1 MCCNSGVWATIH
13 TSSWTFLRSLIALRY
28 AFSSP
33 CAPCVTCFCQF
44 SYQFSLFFIVFVYIE
59 WNKHSLSSPRRG
71 VVPEEWWGPM
81 RRSDDQEI
89 WRNMLE
95 KQALPNF
102 RPSSQFLILGG
113 TSRMLFGSLFTRRLK
128 LVTMQ
133 LSSGQ
138 CFVLTQHISRPKAT
152 IIALWH
158 VYVDV

>member
-1 MCCNSGVWATIH
+1 MCCISGVWATIH
-13 TSSWTFLRSLIALRY
+13 TSSWTFLRSLIAQRY

-33 CAPCVTCFCQF
+33 CAPCVTYFCQF

-102 RPSSQFLILGG
+102 RPSSQFLICLCP
-113 TSRMLFGSLFTRRLK
+113 SNYPSLCFT
-128 LVTMQ
+128 
-133 LSSGQ
+133 LSYHLSVSLSGCPFVYLPVLLSVCLSFCKCISGQ
-138 CFVLTQHISRPKAT
+138 
-152 IIALWH
+152 
-158 VYVDV
+158 

>member
-1 MCCNSGVWATIH
+1 MCCISGVWATIH
-13 TSSWTFLRSLIALRY
+13 TSSWTFLRSLIAQRY

-33 CAPCVTCFCQF
+33 CAPCVTYFCQF

-102 RPSSQFLILGG
+102 RPSSQFLLVWAYLNSFFGTWGGYLWPRMWCKVYMDTDKEGKHGIDIPWDILG
-113 TSRMLFGSLFTRRLK
+113 
-128 LVTMQ
+128 
-133 LSSGQ
+133 
-138 CFVLTQHISRPKAT
+138 
-152 IIALWH
+152 
-158 VYVDV
+158 